1 MACSCKGKV
10 VLPSSQLVLPEFLFK
25 FQLPN
30 KSTDAMF
37 KPGPEKPPN
46 RYDIQNPNL
55 VYDIF
60 LSSGSGTA
68 ESIIAYTSCLHASLQ
83 KAGFSVFLDYGH
95 SIFSSPLQAMQR
107 ARVSVVA
114 LSTGYAGSPRDLEL
128 LELML
133 ECRRNSG
140 QFILPVF
147 LGVTPRDMRKAFAD
161 FTKSVSEKDKVEC
174 WKVALERICQ
184 IQSYQWVY
192 LNNYKWSDND
202 MHIKNVV
209 GYVGGLLDTRKL
221 FVAEFEVEVGYRM
234 QDATKL
240 LVHSKSKEVLLLGI
254 WGMVGIGKTTIAK
267 AIYNENCGKF
277 EGRSFLANIREVWE
291 QNTSH
296 VYLQERILLDILNLP
311 KIRIDNIEIGKK
323 MLKKRLSNKKVL
335 LVLDDVNKK
344 EQLNALC
351 GSSEWFG
358 PGSIIIITTRDRSL
372 LQDHRVDHVYRM
384 KEMNENKSLELF
396 NRYAF
401 KKASN
406 TQYLDEL
413 SKNVVAYAGGL
424 PLALEVLG
432 SNLLGSLESIP
443 DGLID
448 SPHPVLQ
455 KVLKKCVE
463 DLNDTE
469 KAIFLDIA
477 CFLIGMDQEEVIQ
490 ALNAFGDLA
499 KDGIKALE
507 DRCFIRFDDMNK
519 LRMHVLL
526 RDMGREVICEQKG
539 GDPASW
545 IYDVFLSFRGEET
558 RATFTSHIY
567 TSLANAGIYVFRDD
581 DEIRRGDRIS
591 ISLLQAIRASRISV
605 VVLSRHYANSRW
617 CLQELE
623 NIMECRRAIGQV
635 VVPVFYGVDPS
646 NVRNQTGLF
655 GEAFQDLLKRF
666 SVDRDKEKRWR
677 KALHQIG
684 SIAGMVIIDSRNE
697 SEDVSL
703 IVEDIS
709 ALLDDT
715 LLFVAQ
721 HPVGVKS
728 RVQHVIKLL
737 NHQYA
742 KDVQLFGILGIGG
755 IGKTTIAKAIYNQIH
770 RDFEGSSFLENIREF
785 WELITARVNLQEHLL
800 SDIYKTTKIRIH
812 SIEFGKTILQQ
823 KLRHRRVLVILD
835 DVDELDQLK
844 ALCWSRE
851 WFGPGSRIII
861 TTRDESLLRVLNVDH
876 ISRMSEMD
884 NDESVEHFCWN
895 AFKQSSPKEDF
906 AELSIDVVAY
916 CGGLPLALEVI
927 GSVLFD
933 KNVKEW
939 ESLLEKLKKI
949 PNDKVQ
955 KKLRISFDSLNDDTV
970 KEIFLDIAFFFIGMD
985 RNDVVHI
992 LDEYDAEIGISVLV
1006 DRNLVTVDSNNR
1018 LGMHALL
1025 RDMGREIVREKS
1037 PKELER
1043 RSRLWLQKE
1052 VFEVLQTH
1060 TGTKAIEGVTLK
1072 LPRSNAFCLETKAFN
1087 KMKRLRL
1094 LQLASVQLD
1103 GDFEHMSKNI
1113 RWICWHGFPYK
1124 YIPSK
1129 FYQASLV
1136 AMELESS
1143 SLRFMWKKTQ
1153 FLGMLKV
1160 LNLSH
1165 SYHLTQT
1172 PDFSY
1177 LPNLEK
1183 LLLKGCSSLSMI
1195 SDTIGHLRKI
1205 LLIDLEDCTSLLNL
1219 PRSFYELNS
1228 LITLVIS
1235 GCSLIDILEEDLAQM
1250 KSLKKLIADKTGITQ
1265 VPFSIVR
1272 SKSIGYI
1279 SLCGYEGF
1287 TRDVF
1292 PSLIWSWMSPTNNL
1306 SSLVQSFAGSGIV
1319 SSDVLNLRSFWVECG
1334 TDLQLSGG
1342 VAKILDTLYATYYKE
1357 LEVTPTTS
1365 QASQISSSSLI
1376 GFHSQFHT
1384 FGSPK
1389 SLLIEVGKKT
1399 TVSIILREIIL
1410 QKLITVEF
1418 HDYLLPSDNYP
1429 YWLTFTSEGSSII
1442 FEVPHVHSR
1451 ELKTI
1456 MLCIMYPSSPYTI
1469 TFESLKNVLIINY
1482 TKSTIQVYKQDTLA
1496 SFEDEEWQNIISSME
1511 PGDRVEVHIVLFGYG
1526 FSVKKTTIFLI
1537 YDGPIH
1543 QKMEHQYADVIVSC
1557 DNDTISGFGDVTS
1570 NENVC
1575 VSDDDIVALVKNEKT
1590 FPIVV
1595 PSASL
1600 NSQEESGNL
1609 GYKNTTQ
1616 NQEYQQLQESP
1627 FVPKTDDAE
1636 PDRVE
1641 ETNESELLVDLPE
1654 DVDLLAEL
1662 DKILSESYISKFK
1675 SQSLSVIHI
1684 LHKIQQLFDNQLE
1697 VLVVDGGIRRQ
1708 FLDLLA
1714 QLKQMKSQVPTNLKP
1729 LVNDIKKF
1737 YEDVLNYFP
1746 SIQEVFGN
1754 HQRLIESKNRLQ
1766 DKLETAKSRQAHFYA
1781 SISKGKERINEMSKE
1796 INDLELKLKAL
1807 YVKKD
1812 KLEST
1817 VKLCE
1822 VETLNINMKAATWVT
1837 EREEVERTLQDS
1849 ESAFRNAESSKQN
1862 YERKL
1867 TELKSAL
1874 GNIKH

>member
-1 MACSCKGKV
+1 MD
-10 VLPSSQLVLPEFLFK
+10 FL
-25 FQLPN
+25 
-30 KSTDAMF
+30 T
-37 KPGPEKPPN
+37 
-46 RYDIQNPNL
+46 
-55 VYDIF
+55 
-60 LSSGSGTA
+60 
-68 ESIIAYTSCLHASLQ
+68 
-83 KAGFSVFLDYGH
+83 
-95 SIFSSPLQAMQR
+95 
-107 ARVSVVA
+107 
-114 LSTGYAGSPRDLEL
+114 
-128 LELML
+128 
-133 ECRRNSG
+133 
-140 QFILPVF
+140 
-147 LGVTPRDMRKAFAD
+147 
-161 FTKSVSEKDKVEC
+161 
-174 WKVALERICQ
+174 
-184 IQSYQWVY
+184 
-192 LNNYKWSDND
+192 
-202 MHIKNVV
+202 
-209 GYVGGLLDTRKL
+209 
-221 FVAEFEVEVGYRM
+221 
-234 QDATKL
+234 
-240 LVHSKSKEVLLLGI
+240 
-254 WGMVGIGKTTIAK
+254 
-267 AIYNENCGKF
+267 
-277 EGRSFLANIREVWE
+277 
-291 QNTSH
+291 
-296 VYLQERILLDILNLP
+296 
-311 KIRIDNIEIGKK
+311 
-323 MLKKRLSNKKVL
+323 
-335 LVLDDVNKK
+335 
-344 EQLNALC
+344 
-351 GSSEWFG
+351 
-358 PGSIIIITTRDRSL
+358 
-372 LQDHRVDHVYRM
+372 
-384 KEMNENKSLELF
+384 
-396 NRYAF
+396 
-401 KKASN
+401 
-406 TQYLDEL
+406 
-413 SKNVVAYAGGL
+413 
-424 PLALEVLG
+424 
-432 SNLLGSLESIP
+432 
-443 DGLID
+443 
-448 SPHPVLQ
+448 
-455 KVLKKCVE
+455 
-463 DLNDTE
+463 
-469 KAIFLDIA
+469 
-477 CFLIGMDQEEVIQ
+477 
-490 ALNAFGDLA
+490 
-499 KDGIKALE
+499 
-507 DRCFIRFDDMNK
+507 
-519 LRMHVLL
+519 
-526 RDMGREVICEQKG
+526 
-539 GDPASW
+539 
-545 IYDVFLSFRGEET
+545 
-558 RATFTSHIY
+558 
-567 TSLANAGIYVFRDD
+567 
-581 DEIRRGDRIS
+581 
-591 ISLLQAIRASRISV
+591 
-605 VVLSRHYANSRW
+605 
-617 CLQELE
+617 
-623 NIMECRRAIGQV
+623 
-635 VVPVFYGVDPS
+635 
-646 NVRNQTGLF
+646 
-655 GEAFQDLLKRF
+655 
-666 SVDRDKEKRWR
+666 
-677 KALHQIG
+677 
-684 SIAGMVIIDSRNE
+684 
-697 SEDVSL
+697 
-703 IVEDIS
+703 
-709 ALLDDT
+709 
-715 LLFVAQ
+715 
-721 HPVGVKS
+721 
-728 RVQHVIKLL
+728 
-737 NHQYA
+737 
-742 KDVQLFGILGIGG
+742 
-755 IGKTTIAKAIYNQIH
+755 
-770 RDFEGSSFLENIREF
+770 
-785 WELITARVNLQEHLL
+785 
-800 SDIYKTTKIRIH
+800 
-812 SIEFGKTILQQ
+812 
-823 KLRHRRVLVILD
+823 
-835 DVDELDQLK
+835 
-844 ALCWSRE
+844 
-851 WFGPGSRIII
+851 
-861 TTRDESLLRVLNVDH
+861 
-876 ISRMSEMD
+876 
-884 NDESVEHFCWN
+884 
-895 AFKQSSPKEDF
+895 
-906 AELSIDVVAY
+906 
-916 CGGLPLALEVI
+916 
-927 GSVLFD
+927 
-933 KNVKEW
+933 
-939 ESLLEKLKKI
+939 
-949 PNDKVQ
+949 
-955 KKLRISFDSLNDDTV
+955 
-970 KEIFLDIAFFFIGMD
+970 
-985 RNDVVHI
+985 
-992 LDEYDAEIGISVLV
+992 
-1006 DRNLVTVDSNNR
+1006 
-1018 LGMHALL
+1018 
-1025 RDMGREIVREKS
+1025 
-1037 PKELER
+1037 
-1043 RSRLWLQKE
+1043 
-1052 VFEVLQTH
+1052 
-1060 TGTKAIEGVTLK
+1060 
-1072 LPRSNAFCLETKAFN
+1072 
-1087 KMKRLRL
+1087 
-1094 LQLASVQLD
+1094 
-1103 GDFEHMSKNI
+1103 
-1113 RWICWHGFPYK
+1113 K

-1205 LLIDLEDCTSLLNL
+1205 LLIDLEDCTSLPNL

-1235 GCSLIDILEEDLAQM
+1235 GCSLIDKLEEDLAQM

-1319 SSDVLNLRSFWVECG
+1319 SLDVLNLRSFWVECG

-1399 TVSIILREIIL
+1399 TVSNILREIIL

-1429 YWLTFTSEGSSII
+1429 YWLTFNSEGSSII
-1442 FEVPHVHSR
+1442 FEVPRVHSR

-1526 FSVKKTTIFLI
+1526 FSVKKTTVFLI
-1537 YDGPIH
+1537 YDGPID

-1575 VSDDDIVALVKNEKT
+1575 VSDGDIVALVKNEKT

-1641 ETNESELLVDLPE
+1641 ETNESERLVDLPE

-1697 VLVVDGGIRRQ
+1697 VLVADGGIRRQ

-1729 LVNDIKKF
+1729 LVSDIKKF

-1746 SIQEVFGN
+1746 SIQEAFGN

-1766 DKLETAKSRQAHFYA
+1766 DKLETSKSRQAHFYA

-1807 YVKKD
+1807 NVKKD

-1822 VETLNINMKAATWVT
+1822 VETRNINMKAATWVT
-1837 EREEVERTLQDS
+1837 ESDEVERTLQAS

-1867 TELKSAL
+1867 IELKRAL